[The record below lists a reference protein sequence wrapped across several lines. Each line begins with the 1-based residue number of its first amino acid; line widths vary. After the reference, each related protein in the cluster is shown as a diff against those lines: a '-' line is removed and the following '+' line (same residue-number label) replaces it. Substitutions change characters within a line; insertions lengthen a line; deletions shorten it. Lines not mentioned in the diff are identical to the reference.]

1 MDRLDALFRHFQIS
15 AELFHAGALC
25 GINDFEARPG
35 QGQLH
40 LVRRGPLAVEHR
52 APHAPLTIDAPAL
65 LLYPRPLFHRFVS
78 DPVDGADLVCAQ
90 VLFADA
96 EVHPLALALPAVVHL
111 PLAGLPPQST
121 AVLETLFEEAF
132 VQRCGRQTLLNRL
145 FEVVLIQ
152 LLRELLARGT
162 VQPGLLAGLADR
174 HLAPLLV
181 ALHEDPARAWDL
193 PSMAAVALMSRSR
206 FAAHFHAV
214 VGTTPADY
222 LLQWR
227 RLRVRHLQQQK
238 GMRLKQIAPL
248 VGYGSGAALAR
259 ALRSVKDEIQR
270 RVP

>member
-1 MDRLDALFRHFQIS
+1 MDRLDALFRHFSVS

-25 GINDFEARPG
+25 GINDFDARPG
-35 QGQLH
+35 LGQLH

-52 APHAPLTIDAPAL
+52 TPHAALSVDQPAL

-78 DPVDGADLVCAQ
+78 DPVSGADLVCAQ
-90 VLFADA
+90 IQFADA

-111 PLAGLPPQST
+111 PLAQLPASSA
-121 AVLETLFEEAF
+121 AVLDTLFEEAF
-132 VQRCGRQTLLNRL
+132 AQRCGRQTLLNRL

-162 VQPGLLAGLADR
+162 AQTGLLAGLADR

-193 PSMAAVALMSRSR
+193 PGMAAIALMSRSA
-206 FAAHFHAV
+206 FAAHFHQV

-222 LLQWR
+222 LLHWR

-238 GMRLKQIAPL
+238 GLSLKQIAPL
-248 VGYGSGAALAR
+248 VGYGSGAALSR
-259 ALRSVKDEIQR
+259 ALRGATAEAAG
-270 RVP
+270 